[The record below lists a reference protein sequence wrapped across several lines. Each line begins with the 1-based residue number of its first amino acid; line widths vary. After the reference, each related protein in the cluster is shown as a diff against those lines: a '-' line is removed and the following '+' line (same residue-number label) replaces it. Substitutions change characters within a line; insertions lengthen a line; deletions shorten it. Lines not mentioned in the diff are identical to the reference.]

1 MNKSIVMI
9 LVGAGMALSLPS
21 WGHSDDYLDTLAT
34 PHGGQLRMAGP
45 YHLELVTKDKELVIY
60 VTDHGDNPIKTEGEQ
75 VRQRCNLARERLG
88 PRSSL
93 NLMGRIR

>member
-45 YHLELVTKDKELVIY
+45 YHLELVTKDKELKHPWAI
-60 VTDHGDNPIKTEGEQ
+60 NPSFNNSYLSG
-75 VRQRCNLARERLG
+75 L
-88 PRSSL
+88 
-93 NLMGRIR
+93 

>member
-34 PHGGQLRMAGP
+34 P
-45 YHLELVTKDKELVIY
+45 
-60 VTDHGDNPIKTEGEQ
+60 
-75 VRQRCNLARERLG
+75 
-88 PRSSL
+88 
-93 NLMGRIR
+93 LMVGS